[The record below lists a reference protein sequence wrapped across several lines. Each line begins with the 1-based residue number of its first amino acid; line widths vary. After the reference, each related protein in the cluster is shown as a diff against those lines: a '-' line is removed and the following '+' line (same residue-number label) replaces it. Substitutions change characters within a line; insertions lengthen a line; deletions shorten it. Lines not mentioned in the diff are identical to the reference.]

1 MKLFIMA
8 TGLAAALALGVV
20 VSLPKEKPVTW
31 LAALQVPAVHTS
43 TLTSV
48 Q

>member
-8 TGLAAALALGVV
+8 TALTVVLALGVA
-20 VSLPKEKPVTW
+20 VSLPKEQQVTW
-31 LAALQVPAVHTS
+31 LAALQVPAVYTS
-43 TLTSV
+43 PLTAV